1 MFAKQLIS
9 AQIPTLNLQD
19 TGDAVLQLM
28 SEVHLE
34 QLVLIQDDSYK
45 CLIQE
50 QDILNLERPEL
61 PLSENIS
68 LLNFR
73 PAVFENAHPHEAA
86 RLAVQQSLNIVP
98 VIDKDEKYHGA
109 ISLENLLEYIS
120 EHCGLLEPGGIITL
134 EVKPND
140 YSLSEIA
147 RICESNDISI
157 LQSGVYTNKDT
168 GMLDITLKINRVE
181 FSALI
186 ASFERYEY
194 KVKEMFGEAPAFE
207 NLLNRYNLL
216 MNYINM

>member
-9 AQIPTLNLQD
+9 AQIPTLDSKD
-19 TGDAVLQLM
+19 TRDAVLQLM

-34 QLVLIQDDSYK
+34 QLALIEDDTYK

-50 QDILNLERPEL
+50 QDLLNLDRPGL
-61 PLSENIS
+61 TLSEHAS
-68 LLNFR
+68 LQGFR
-73 PAVFENAHPHEAA
+73 PAVFENAHPFEAT
-86 RLAVQQSLNIVP
+86 RLAIQQNLNIVP
-98 VIDKDEKYHGA
+98 VIDKDEKYIGA
-109 ISLENLLEYIS
+109 ISLENLLDYLS

-157 LQSGVYTNKDT
+157 LQSGIYTNKET
-168 GMLDITLKINRVE
+168 GMLDVTLKINRVE

>member
-9 AQIPTLNLQD
+9 AQIPTLNLKD
-19 TGDAVLQLM
+19 SGSAVLQLM

-34 QLVLIQDDSYK
+34 QLALLEDDTYK

-50 QDILNLERPEL
+50 QDLLNLEKPEL
-61 PLSENIS
+61 SLSDNMH
-68 LLNFR
+68 LLSFR
-73 PAVFENAHPHEAA
+73 PAVFESAHPFEAA
-86 RLAVQQSLNIVP
+86 RLVIQQNLNIVP
-98 VIDKDEKYHGA
+98 VIDKDEKYLGA
-109 ISLENLLEYIS
+109 ISLENLLEYVS
-120 EHCGLLEPGGIITL
+120 EHSGLLEPGGIITL

-157 LQSGVYTNKDT
+157 LQSGIYSNKET
-168 GMLDITLKINRVE
+168 GMLDVTLKINRVE
-181 FSALI
+181 FSALVS
-186 ASFERYEY
+186 SFERYDY
-194 KVKEMFGEAPAFE
+194 KVKEMFGETPAFE